1 MAAVLGLLAAGTF
14 LVAFPLPH
22 QARASLVLA
31 YDPEVDPSRA
41 MATNVSLLQTRTV
54 GGETIQQLG

>member
-1 MAAVLGLLAAGTF
+1 MLGLLAAGTF

-22 QARASLVLA
+22 QAKASLVLA

-54 GGETIQQLG
+54 AVRTTQRLG